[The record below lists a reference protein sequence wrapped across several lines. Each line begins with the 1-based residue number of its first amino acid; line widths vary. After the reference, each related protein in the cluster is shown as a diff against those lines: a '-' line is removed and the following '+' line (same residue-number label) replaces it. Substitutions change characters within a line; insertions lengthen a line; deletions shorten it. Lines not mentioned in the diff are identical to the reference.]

1 MRGAGPGFQ
10 VGQVSEDQLRQ
21 AIIVLSKLTNWG
33 LADVLDLEV
42 DEFWAYFKQA
52 QIVENEIA
60 KQLRPK

>member
-33 LADVLDLEV
+33 LAEVLDLEV
-42 DEFWAYFKQA
+42 DEFWVWFKQA
-52 QIVENEIA
+52 QIVQTEMNKQA
-60 KQLRPK
+60 KGK

>member
-1 MRGAGPGFQ
+1 MRGTGGGFQ
-10 VGQVSEDQLRQ
+10 VGQVTEGELRQ

-33 LADVLDLEV
+33 LAEVLELEV

-60 KQLRPK
+60 KQLRAK